1 MIPTKQRRLV
11 VLGAGGVLGRHILRH
26 APHAVGYD
34 HQSCD
39 ITDRADVARALD
51 GAHMVVN
58 CAAFTNVDKAEAE
71 RGAAFAV
78 NAEGAENVG
87 RVARLHGV
95 RAIHVSTDFVFDGVK
110 TTPYDERDV
119 PRPLGAYGA
128 SKHEGETRFLE
139 VLPDGVVARVQGLYG
154 VGGTNFSSKLA
165 DLIEAKKALKLDD
178 ERKVQPTW
186 AGAAAKQLL
195 AILDSDFHGVAHVS
209 CEGAATW
216 AEFAQRLC
224 DKLRLPAT
232 FERVSS
238 AALQA
243 PAARPP
249 NCLFDHRALREVGLF
264 TMPSWQDAQDQY
276 LADR

>member
-1 MIPTKQRRLV
+1 MSPTKQRRLV
-11 VLGAGGVLGRHILRH
+11 VLGAAGLLGRHVLRR

-34 HQSCD
+34 HKSCD
-39 ITDRADVARALD
+39 ITDREDVARALD
-51 GAHMVVN
+51 GAHAVIN
-58 CAAFTNVDKAEAE
+58 CAAFTNVDKAESE
-71 RGAAFAV
+71 RAAAFAA
-78 NAEGAENVG
+78 NAEGAENVA
-87 RVARLHGV
+87 RVARLHNV
-95 RAIHVSTDFVFDGVK
+95 RAIHVSTDFVFDGCK

-119 PRPLGAYGA
+119 ARPLGAYGA
-128 SKHEGETRFLE
+128 SKHEGETRFLD
-139 VLPDGVVARVQGLYG
+139 VLPDGVVVRVQGLYG
-154 VGGTNFSSKLA
+154 VGGANFSSKLA
-165 DLIEAKKALKLDD
+165 DLLEARKPLKLDD

-186 AGAAAKQLL
+186 AGAAAAQLL
-195 AILDSDFHGVAHVS
+195 AILDSDFHGIAHVS

-224 DKLRLPAT
+224 DKLKLPAT

-249 NCLFDHRALREVGLF
+249 NCLFDHRALREAGLF
-264 TMPSWQDAQDQY
+264 QMPDWQAAQDEY